1 MRRWMWPAVVAV
13 LLFAGNLAANWVGTG
28 TAMEVFIDQYW
39 PWLWA
44 IIALSLLLTVGLAI
58 YDARQSANTST
69 THQSMVIS
77 DSHLEKVNALQSG
90 EGEKSIKVK
99 GGDLKGVDLRQE

>member
-1 MRRWMWPAVVAV
+1 MWPAVVAL

-28 TAMEVFIDQYW
+28 TAMEVFVDQYW

-69 THQSMVIS
+69 THQTMDI
-77 DSHLEKVNALQSG
+77 DNSHLKKVNVLQSG
-90 EGEKSIKVK
+90 EGKKSIKVK
-99 GGDLKGVDLRQE
+99 DGDLEGVDLRQE